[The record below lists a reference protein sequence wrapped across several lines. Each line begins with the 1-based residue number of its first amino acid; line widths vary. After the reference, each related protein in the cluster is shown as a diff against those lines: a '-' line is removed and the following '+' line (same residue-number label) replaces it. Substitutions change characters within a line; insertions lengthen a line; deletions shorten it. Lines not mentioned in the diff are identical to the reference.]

1 MERNRH
7 RPEQRST
14 ELAKCRL
21 KADWWVKLDELLET
35 AQAQGLS
42 FKLY

>member
-21 KADWWVKLDELLET
+21 KADWWVKLTSYWRLPKHK
-35 AQAQGLS
+35 A
-42 FKLY
+42 